1 MPLANSTPGS
11 ALHVPAGCP
20 RNRLEPSER
29 PTDMLRHSLTRGA
42 VTAALLVCSV
52 ASAQSSTE
60 LPGFDLERLDT
71 NVGRG
76 TALVGSGELL
86 VPGGFSINLLGH
98 YQRRPLRL
106 SDGVQQLELVGHR
119 ATGLLAAS
127 YGVLSWLEVSA
138 QLPYVLWQQGAD
150 ARSIGLAP
158 LTAQGLGTPV
168 VQARLGFLSQ
178 ELRQEPVD
186 LSADLGV
193 GLPFGAGTALA
204 GDPGPRFHLRLNL
217 GANMGWWRPSLE
229 AGVLFR
235 PAIQLAS
242 GTSTPKPGAA
252 SEVRLAAAASTTGQ
266 GLRGELNL
274 RAVLTPAAGQST
286 IELLGGARFPLLN
299 GLDTFVL
306 AGPGLGNAPGTPLFR
321 VMAGVSFRQEP
332 PPRIAFTEPIANR
345 ALQLTLNQ
353 PKARAEENRVRPTKS
368 YEFVKVTQASREAV
382 ASAKADAEKEPLRPY
397 QPRPEERLVM
407 RGELHFPEGSA
418 KLPDVVPLLDQMVL
432 RLLQQPNGTV
442 RIEGHSFA
450 EGMNT
455 ENMTLS
461 IKRAQAVRRYLI
473 DQGVPGDRV
482 KLRGLGA
489 EVPVSTSPTT
499 NAERQLN
506 RRAEVLL
513 LTEDAPAVTTE
524 KPVP

>member
-1 MPLANSTPGS
+1 
-11 ALHVPAGCP
+11 
-20 RNRLEPSER
+20 
-29 PTDMLRHSLTRGA
+29 MLRHSLTRGA

-86 VPGGFSINLLGH
+86 VPGGFSINLSGH

-138 QLPYVLWQQGAD
+138 QVPYVLWQQGAD

-217 GANMGWWRPSLE
+217 GANMGWWRPALE

-252 SEVRLAAAASTTGQ
+252 SEVRLAASASTTGQ

-274 RAVLTPAAGQST
+274 RTVLTPAAGQST
-286 IELLGGARFPLLN
+286 LELLGGVRFPLLN

-332 PPRIAFTEPIANR
+332 PPRIAFTDPLANR

-353 PKARAEENRVRPTKS
+353 PKARVEENRVRPTKS
-368 YEFVKVTQASREAV
+368 YEFVKVTQAGREAV
-382 ASAKADAEKEPLRPY
+382 ASAKADAEREPLRPY
-397 QPRPEERLVM
+397 QLRPGERLVV
-407 RGELHFPEGSA
+407 RGEIRFHQGSS
-418 KLPDVVPLLDQMVL
+418 KLSGQDAFLEDLVQKL
-432 RLLQQPNGTV
+432 RQNPNAV
-442 RIEGHSFA
+442 IYIEGHAFA
-450 EGMNT
+450 EGSGADNLA
-455 ENMTLS
+455 LS
-461 IKRAQAVRRYLI
+461 HARAYAVREYLTL
-473 DQGVPGDRV
+473 QKNVSGVRV
-482 KLRGLGA
+482 ILRGLGEEA
-489 EVPVSTSPTT
+489 PVTT
-499 NAERQLN
+499 WDAERYRN
-506 RRAEVLL
+506 HRAEV
-513 LTEDAPAVTTE
+513 TVVAPVDAPAVTTE
-524 KPVP
+524 KSAP